1 MAPVGSFHASR
12 HQATVINKGGRL
24 REGVEVR
31 QRKRGEREKDK
42 KKKNPEQGEELK
54 NAKAET

>member
-31 QRKRGEREKDK
+31 QRKRGEGEK
-42 KKKNPEQGEELK
+42 KKKKTEQGEELK

>member
-1 MAPVGSFHASR
+1 M
-12 HQATVINKGGRL
+12 IKKGGRL
-24 REGVEVR
+24 REGAEVK

-42 KKKNPEQGEELK
+42 KKKKPEQGEELK